1 MYYINDLSKTHSTDY
16 SVLFFTVLR
25 HIRDAFFWG
34 KPQTPQSFAERIQML
49 KTLLQLILNKLQKR
63 KVFIMV
69 LAYPDEPKLEK
80 DWKGLSV
87 EDAININRSTIFIQ
101 APMKRKDREIAYKQL
116 KDHTEDPIGILYFEC
131 NYDEYTELHP
141 NMTVKER
148 NNAYAELEPPI
159 RGVDCDVYV
168 LADEF

>member
-1 MYYINDLSKTHSTDY
+1 M
-16 SVLFFTVLR
+16 R

-69 LAYPDEPKLEK
+69 LAYPDGPKLDK
-80 DWKGLSV
+80 DWKGLSI
-87 EDAININRSTIFIQ
+87 EDAINSDKSTIFIQ

-159 RGVDCDVYV
+159 KGVDCDVYV

>member
-1 MYYINDLSKTHSTDY
+1 M
-16 SVLFFTVLR
+16 R

-34 KPQTPQSFAERIQML
+34 KPQTPQSFAERIKML

-69 LAYPDEPKLEK
+69 LAYPDEPKLDK
-80 DWKGLSV
+80 DWKGLSI
-87 EDAININRSTIFIQ
+87 EDAINSNKSTIFIQ
-101 APMKRKDREIAYKQL
+101 APMKRKDREIAYKRL

-141 NMTVKER
+141 NMTVKEL